1 MLFNSPRL
9 SIIILCKDRRQDNQF
24 QSPYK
29 DTVFTKLK
37 NTYTQFPSLF
47 WVIVGTLFI
56 DSIGSTLLFPFFAL
70 YITQK
75 FGVGM
80 TEAGVLL
87 GMSSLFGLVG
97 SMIGGALTD
106 KFGRRQL
113 ILFGLVFSALS
124 SLLFG
129 LASDVR
135 ILYFLVVIVG
145 LLSRVATPA
154 QDAMLADILPES
166 KRQEG
171 FGITRAVFNFAWI
184 FGTAL
189 GGLIAARSFLALF
202 IIDAVLSLTV
212 AIILYRFLPETKP
225 VSPVETKKSES
236 LLTTLAGYRLVL
248 RDLAYMGFI
257 LAGMIMLIV
266 YQQQYGA
273 LSVYL
278 RDVHS
283 ISSRSYGV
291 MLSVAGLQVVLFQIW
306 ISRTIR
312 NHPPFLM
319 MALGTLFFMIG
330 FAMIGFVHGVPL
342 FLLAVTM
349 ITIGEMI
356 TFPTN
361 RVIAVG
367 FAPAAMRGRY
377 MAIYDLGWT
386 IPATFGPAA
395 AGLILDYFDP
405 NLLWYLGGML
415 CLVSAV
421 SFYAL
426 HLWLGRQERFAPARP
441 KTEASTSG
449 ELEAS

>member
-1 MLFNSPRL
+1 MLF
-9 SIIILCKDRRQDNQF
+9 KDCEQGKQF
-24 QSPYK
+24 QSHHK
-29 DTVFTKLK
+29 DIVFTRLK
-37 NTYTQFPSLF
+37 NTYAEFPRLF
-47 WVIVGTLFI
+47 WIIVGTLFV

-87 GMSSLFGLVG
+87 GISSLFGLVG

-106 KFGRRQL
+106 RFGRRQL

-145 LLSRVATPA
+145 LLSRVSAPA
-154 QDAMLADILPES
+154 HDAMLADILPDA

-171 FGITRAVFNFAWI
+171 FGITRIVFNFAWI

-202 IIDAVLSLTV
+202 ILDAVLSLTV
-212 AIILYRFLPETKP
+212 AVILYRFLPETKP
-225 VSPVETKKSES
+225 VSHVESKKRES
-236 LLTTLAGYRLVL
+236 LLATLAGYRIVL
-248 RDLAYMGFI
+248 RDLAYMGFT
-257 LAGMIMLIV
+257 LAGMVTLIV
-266 YQQQYGA
+266 YQQQYGS

-278 RDVHS
+278 RDVHN
-283 ISSRSYGV
+283 ISSQSYGV
-291 MLSVAGLQVVLFQIW
+291 MLSVAGLEVVLFQFW
-306 ISRTIR
+306 VSRTIR
-312 NHPPFLM
+312 KYPPFLM
-319 MALGTLFFMIG
+319 MALGTLFFVAG
-330 FAMIGFVHGVPL
+330 FSMIGFVGGVPL
-342 FLLAVTM
+342 FMLAVTL

-361 RVIAVG
+361 RVIAVS
-367 FAPAAMRGRY
+367 FAPTDMRGRY

-386 IPATFGPAA
+386 LPATFGPAA
-395 AGLILDYFDP
+395 AGLILDHYDP
-405 NLLWYLGGML
+405 NLLWYLGGIL
-415 CLVSAV
+415 CMVSAV
-421 SFYAL
+421 GFYAL
-426 HLWLGRQERFAPARP
+426 HLWLGRQERFVPVPDAGDSS
-441 KTEASTSG
+441 TTGEMEAS
-449 ELEAS
+449 